1 MSRPCHNL
9 WYNKKVFLEDGLE
22 LLSSL
27 CDGLVHVVGNL
38 VLEDLQL
45 GEIEGVSLELFSL

>member
-9 WYNKKVFLEDGLE
+9 WYNEEVFLEDGLE
-22 LLSSL
+22 LLSPL

-38 VLEDLQL
+38 VLEDLEL
-45 GEIEGVSLELFSL
+45 SEIEGVSLELFSL